1 MSTAAPAT
9 AAQEPF
15 LLKNVFS
22 RDLLEGYALLLTS
35 VWPEFDTHRFLN
47 RLFDETWPAL
57 ELKERMRHISVVLR
71 EFLPPDY
78 AEAVPILVETT
89 RRMVAES
96 GEKLTFEYMFIP
108 DFVQHFGQDH
118 YEVSVPALGEI
129 TRWTSAEFAVRPFL
143 LRYPDR
149 MAGQMLD
156 WSRHESP
163 MLRRLSS
170 EGIRPRLPWG
180 MGVPALK
187 KDPAPILP
195 VLENLKTDPAE
206 TVRRSVANNL
216 NDIAKDHPDLVLGIA
231 RRWAGHSPETDWVV
245 RHACRGLLKKGHP
258 EALALFGFEQGV
270 AGISVEALH
279 ADAEVRI
286 GGRLAFAFEVA
297 NTTSQPCALRLEYA
311 INYCTLSGKTS
322 RKVFKIKELEMVPGE
337 RTAFARAQR
346 FQDFTTRKHY
356 PGTHQI
362 DILVN
367 GKVSAS
373 AAFEVIS
380 FLHG

>member
-1 MSTAAPAT
+1 MSTKENSTGEP
-9 AAQEPF
+9 EPF

-22 RDLLEGYALLLTS
+22 SELLEGYGRLTNS
-35 VWPEFDTHRFLN
+35 VWPGFDTDRFLK
-47 RLFDETWPAL
+47 RLFDETWSAL
-57 ELKERMRHISVVLR
+57 ELKERMRRISGVLK
-71 EFLPPDY
+71 EYLPHDY
-78 AEAVPILVETT
+78 AEAAHILVETT

-96 GEKLTFEYMFIP
+96 GEKLSFEYMFIP
-108 DFVQHFGQDH
+108 DFVQHFGLDH
-118 YEVSVPALGEI
+118 FEVSVPALGEI

-149 MAGQMLD
+149 MAAQMLD

-170 EGIRPRLPWG
+170 EGFRPRLPWG

-195 VLENLKTDPAE
+195 VLENLKNDPAE
-206 TVRRSVANNL
+206 TVRRSTANNL
-216 NDIAKDHPDLVLGIA
+216 NDISKDHPELALSIA
-231 RRWAGHSPETDWVV
+231 RRWMGHSPETDWVV

-270 AGISVEALH
+270 AGVAVEELR
-279 ADAEVRI
+279 ADVEVRI
-286 GGRLAFAFEVA
+286 GGRLNFDFEMV
-297 NTTSQPCALRLEYA
+297 NTSTNKRSLRVEYA

-322 RKVFKIKELEMVPGE
+322 RKVFKIKELEMAPGE

-356 PGTHQI
+356 PGTHRI
-362 DILVN
+362 DIVVN
-367 GKVSAS
+367 GKIAAS
-373 AAFEVIS
+373 AEFEVK
-380 FLHG
+380 